1 MSKHARCLGILSAIL
16 TTKLTAKIKL
26 LILSFALPVPGTAR
40 HRPTAP
46 ANRFH
51 MTPTPPPT
59 TTVPSSTHLVLIPCY
74 NPGAGVVNMVREVR
88 EQWSPVWVVVDGS
101 TDESTRLLQDLA
113 AQDAGVKVLV
123 QATNGGKGSAVLRGI
138 TEALAAGYTHAL
150 TMDADGQHPTALVAH
165 FMARSITEPRALIL
179 GKPVFDASAPA
190 LRVNGRKISNTWANL
205 ETLGAGIGD
214 SLYGFRV
221 YPMRELQAVMLRS
234 RWMRRFDFDPEVAV
248 RLCWEGLKPINI
260 DAPVKYFHADEG
272 GVSHFNYLR
281 DNILLTWMHARLFLE
296 FLVRLPRLLTR
307 PRQAASRR
315 P

>member
-1 MSKHARCLGILSAIL
+1 MSKRARCLGILSAKL
-16 TTKLTAKIKL
+16 TTKIKL
-26 LILSFALPVPGTAR
+26 LILSFALRAPGDHR
-40 HRPTAP
+40 HRPAAL

-51 MTPTPPPT
+51 MTPTATPPAAA
-59 TTVPSSTHLVLIPCY
+59 PSSTHLVLIPCY
-74 NPGAGVVNMVREVR
+74 NPGAGVVNMVRKVR

-113 AQDAGVKVLV
+113 TQDTGVKVLV
-123 QATNGGKGSAVLRGI
+123 QASNGGKGSAVLRGI
-138 TEALAAGYTHAL
+138 TEALTAGYSHAL
-150 TMDADGQHPTALVAH
+150 TMDADGQHPTELVAH
-165 FMARSITEPRALIL
+165 FMARSIAEPRALIL

-190 LRVNGRKISNTWANL
+190 LRVNGRKISNGWANL

-260 DAPVKYFHADEG
+260 DAPVKYFNADQG

-281 DNILLTWMHARLFLE
+281 DNVLLTWMHARLFLE

-307 PRQAASRR
+307 PGQAASRH